1 MVSYQEYQMEWPPN
15 LSNIVKSHTHILLLA
30 VINLAARPI
39 NFLLL
44 YTTPSDTVDILS
56 VIDTQ

>member
-1 MVSYQEYQMEWPPN
+1 MVSYQQNQMELPPN
-15 LSNIVKSHTHILLLA
+15 LSNTVKSHTNVLLLA
-30 VINLAARPI
+30 VINLAVRPI
-39 NFLLL
+39 TFLLL

>member
-1 MVSYQEYQMEWPPN
+1 MELPPN
-15 LSNIVKSHTHILLLA
+15 LSNTVKSHTNVLLLA
-30 VINLAARPI
+30 VINLAVRPI
-39 NFLLL
+39 TFLLL